1 MSDGELGR
9 SSCPRSCQGE
19 FHRTWAFG
27 MSHGGLQSASVVCF
41 NRAVSNQLHA
51 FITACSLQERVA
63 KSLVQHLLSKR
74 QHISFLSCFD
84 VLAVSCEE
92 ALSASGP
99 SVVEREKSLESWRNA
114 ISEEDVVDRE
124 KDHDIVW
131 KECKSRPRSRTPP
144 SRASVQECTRL
155 RERDDGAAM
164 EPVPNVSVHN
174 ENCQTFTEN
183 KCRRCSP

>member
-1 MSDGELGR
+1 MENLGVR
-9 SSCPRSCQGE
+9 AALDRAKTKSTEARP
-19 FHRTWAFG
+19 
-27 MSHGGLQSASVVCF
+27 SACLTVACTACF

-63 KSLVQHLLSKR
+63 ESLVQHLLSKR
-74 QHISFLSCFD
+74 HHIAFLSCFD
-84 VLAVSCEE
+84 LLAVSCKEV
-92 ALSASGP
+92 LSASGP
-99 SVVEREKSLESWRNA
+99 LVVEREKSLESWRHA

-144 SRASVQECTRL
+144 SRASVQECTRHTSAP
-155 RERDDGAAM
+155 ERDDGAAM

-174 ENCQTFTEN
+174 GNCQTFTEN
-183 KCRRCSP
+183 KCRRCIP